1 MAVGHWR
8 TPLLR
13 KPPDRRHLSTLA
25 NDNNTEGREIYSSTG
40 LPLKLGNVILRTYG
54 AGRDSMAPFAP
65 APPPAGRLSKSR
77 SRIRGAAME
86 NLWRTPAAMVRDER
100 AKHPRRRNVL
110 L

>member
-40 LPLKLGNVILRTYG
+40 RAIEAWERHSADLMAQFGQLHALQESCQK
-54 AGRDSMAPFAP
+54 AGPEFA
-65 APPPAGRLSKSR
+65 AQQW
-77 SRIRGAAME
+77 RICDA
-86 NLWRTPAAMVRDER
+86 
-100 AKHPRRRNVL
+100 PRRPWFEMNVRNIRVAETFS
-110 L
+110 

>member
-40 LPLKLGNVILRTYG
+40 RAIEAWERHSADL
-54 AGRDSMAPFAP
+54 MAQFAP
-65 APPPAGRLSKSR
+65 TPCPAGKLSKSG